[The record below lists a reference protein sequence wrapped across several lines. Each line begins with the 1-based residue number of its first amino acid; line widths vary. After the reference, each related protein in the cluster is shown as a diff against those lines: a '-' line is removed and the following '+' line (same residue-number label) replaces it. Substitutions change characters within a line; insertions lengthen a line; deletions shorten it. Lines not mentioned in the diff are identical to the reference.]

1 MLSDLIKIFSEDKVR
16 EKKFYFEILIDKID
30 LLSSIKKLKGN
41 KKLLFDQLIDITAID
56 YPTKSSRFELV
67 YIFLSM
73 VYNKR
78 VILKTY
84 LEDEEEIESIT
95 SVFKSANW
103 FERECFDLFG
113 IKFNNHPDLR
123 KILTDYNF
131 EGYPLRKDFPLTG
144 HTEVRYDD
152 LEKKVVYEP
161 VRLAQEYRNF
171 DYLSPWEGIS
181 NTLEGDDKAKKN
193 DEEG

>member
-1 MLSDLIKIFSEDKVR
+1 MLSDLIKIFSEDKVK

-30 LLSSIKKLKGN
+30 LLSAIKKLKDN

-56 YPTKSSRFELV
+56 YPTKSSRFEVV

-78 VILKTY
+78 VILKTF

-113 IKFNNHPDLR
+113 IKFINHPDLR

-161 VRLAQEYRNF
+161 VKLAQEYRNF

-181 NTLEGDDKAKKN
+181 NTLEGDDKADKN
-193 DEEG
+193 DEES

>member
-1 MLSDLIKIFSEDKVR
+1 MLSDLIKIFSEDKVK
-16 EKKFYFEILIDKID
+16 EKKFYFEILIDKIN
-30 LLSSIKKLKGN
+30 LFSSVKKLKDN

-56 YPTKSSRFELV
+56 YPTKSSRFEVV

-84 LEDEEEIESIT
+84 LEEEEEIESIT

-161 VRLAQEYRNF
+161 VKLAQEYRNF

-193 DEEG
+193 DDEG

>member
-1 MLSDLIKIFSEDKVR
+1 MLSDLIKIFSEDKVK
-16 EKKFYFEILIDKID
+16 EKKFYFEILIDKIN
-30 LLSSIKKLKGN
+30 LFSSVKKLKDN

-56 YPTKSSRFELV
+56 YPTKSSRFEVV

-161 VRLAQEYRNF
+161 VKLAQEYRNF

-193 DEEG
+193 DEES

>member
-1 MLSDLIKIFSEDKVR
+1 
-16 EKKFYFEILIDKID
+16 
-30 LLSSIKKLKGN
+30 
-41 KKLLFDQLIDITAID
+41 
-56 YPTKSSRFELV
+56 
-67 YIFLSM
+67 M

-78 VILKTY
+78 VILKTF

-161 VRLAQEYRNF
+161 VKLAQEYRNF

-181 NTLEGDDKAKKN
+181 NTLEGDDKADKN
-193 DEEG
+193 DEES

>member
-1 MLSDLIKIFSEDKVR
+1 MLSDLIKIFSEDKVK
-16 EKKFYFEILIDKID
+16 EKKFYFEILIDKIN
-30 LLSSIKKLKGN
+30 LFSSVKKLKDN

-56 YPTKSSRFELV
+56 YPTKSSRFEVV

-78 VILKTY
+78 VILKTF

-161 VRLAQEYRNF
+161 VKLAQEYRNF

-193 DEEG
+193 DDEG

>member
-1 MLSDLIKIFSEDKVR
+1 MLSDLIKIFSEDRVK
-16 EKKFYFEILIDKID
+16 EKKFYFEILIDKIN
-30 LLSSIKKLKGN
+30 LFSAIKELKDN

-56 YPTKSSRFELV
+56 YPTKSSRFEVV

-78 VILKTY
+78 VILKTF

-161 VRLAQEYRNF
+161 VKLAQEYRNF

>member
-1 MLSDLIKIFSEDKVR
+1 MLSDLIKIFSEDKVK
-16 EKKFYFEILIDKID
+16 EKKFYFEILIDKIE
-30 LLSSIKKLKGN
+30 LLSSIKKLKDN
-41 KKLLFDQLIDITAID
+41 KKILFDQLIDITAID
-56 YPTKSSRFELV
+56 YPTKSSRFEVV

-193 DEEG
+193 DEES

>member
-1 MLSDLIKIFSEDKVR
+1 MLSDLIKIFSEDKVK

-30 LLSSIKKLKGN
+30 LLSSIKKLKDN
-41 KKLLFDQLIDITAID
+41 KKILFDQLIDITAID
-56 YPTKSSRFELV
+56 YPTKSSRFEVV

-161 VRLAQEYRNF
+161 VKLAQEYRNF

-193 DEEG
+193 DDEG

>member
-1 MLSDLIKIFSEDKVR
+1 MLSDLIKIFSEDKVK

-144 HTEVRYDD
+144 HTEVRYS
-152 LEKKVVYEP
+152 ETKKKVVSEK
-161 VRLAQEYRNF
+161 VKLDQEYRNF
-171 DYLSPWEGIS
+171 DFESPWEGTKYI
-181 NTLEGDDKAKKN
+181 NKEEEKK
-193 DEEG
+193 